1 MEIIF
6 EVIFQFLGELLL
18 QIVFQFLVE
27 LGFHSLKNSF
37 RHTPNPVL
45 ATIGYILWWL
55 MAGGLSLWA
64 FPNSIIADPMLR
76 LLNLIATPI
85 ALGLLMTL
93 IGRFRA
99 RKGQDLVRLD
109 QFGYAFVF
117 AFAMA
122 FVRFVWA
129 A

>member
-45 ATIGYILWWL
+45 ATIGYILWGL

-122 FVRFVWA
+122 IVRFVCA